1 MSLKR
6 QRSSSPDDAKSSRPG
21 HHIWQSNKIEDRAS
35 IFIGYYSPT
44 MPPRELQSNAQIKSA
59 THRMLAWRVPG
70 SQRTLVAKSRALDI
84 GSDDDG
90 EKYSGKR
97 VLKVLED
104 MRVEGTVVVAR
115 WYGNIMLGPVRFNH
129 MEDVA
134 RNAIRSWQ
142 QNEESESQKRRK
154 IEVEAN
160 ERANL
165 VNDLAERDQSIKV
178 LRSLLEEKTN
188 TTKGEQNPSS
198 SASTGANYSMMNLE
212 QLRRLDKV
220 RDGTI
225 AFLLQ
230 RIDEVEKHPPPT
242 SKDEM
247 ERPET
252 KDVSKSTED
261 RDTTPEE
268 RNDSKATE
276 NTPARIP
283 DAISEG

>member
-6 QRSSSPDDAKSSRPG
+6 QRSSSPDDAKSSRLG

-97 VLKVLED
+97 ILKVLED

-115 WYGNIMLGPVRFNH
+115 WYGNIMLGPVRFDH
-129 MEDVA
+129 MEHVA

-178 LRSLLEEKTN
+178 LRSLLGEKTN

-198 SASTGANYSMMNLE
+198 FASTGANYSMMNLE

-220 RDGTI
+220 RDGTV
-225 AFLLQ
+225 AFLLK

-247 ERPET
+247 ERLET
-252 KDVSKSTED
+252 KDVSKSIED

-268 RNDSKATE
+268 GNDSKATE
-276 NTPARIP
+276 TTPARTP
-283 DAISEG
+283 DAVFEG

>member
-1 MSLKR
+1 
-6 QRSSSPDDAKSSRPG
+6 
-21 HHIWQSNKIEDRAS
+21 
-35 IFIGYYSPT
+35 
-44 MPPRELQSNAQIKSA
+44 MPPRELQSNAQSKSA
-59 THRMLAWRVPG
+59 SHRMLAWRVPG
-70 SQRTLVAKSRALDI
+70 SQRTLFAKSRALEI
-84 GSDDDG
+84 GFDDDG
-90 EKYSGKR
+90 EMYSGKR
-97 VLKVLED
+97 ILKVLED
-104 MRVEGTVVVAR
+104 MRVEGAVVVAR

-129 MEDVA
+129 MEDAA

-178 LRSLLEEKTN
+178 LRSLLEEQTN

-198 SASTGANYSMMNLE
+198 SASTGPNYSMMNLE

-225 AFLLQ
+225 AFLLK

-242 SKDEM
+242 CKDEM
-247 ERPET
+247 ERQET
-252 KDVSKSTED
+252 EDVSKSTEE
-261 RDTTPEE
+261 RGNAPEKG
-268 RNDSKATE
+268 NDSRATE
-276 NTPARIP
+276 TTPARTG